1 MRYNAPFLAEA
12 AAEIDPEAR
21 RAIYHEMQRI
31 AQDEVPGIMIGGRR
45 TNVVHRPEFRNLRA
59 HTQLWQG
66 PRYETVW
73 RDA

>member
-1 MRYNAPFLAEA
+1 
-12 AAEIDPEAR
+12 
-21 RAIYHEMQRI
+21 MQRI

-45 TNVVHRPEFRNLRA
+45 TNLVHKTGVHNLRP

-73 RDA
+73 KDA